1 MKNTIL
7 NGLAFLLTLGL
18 LTGCGLSG
26 DKETGTFYP

>member
-7 NGLAFLLTLGL
+7 NGLAFFLTLGL